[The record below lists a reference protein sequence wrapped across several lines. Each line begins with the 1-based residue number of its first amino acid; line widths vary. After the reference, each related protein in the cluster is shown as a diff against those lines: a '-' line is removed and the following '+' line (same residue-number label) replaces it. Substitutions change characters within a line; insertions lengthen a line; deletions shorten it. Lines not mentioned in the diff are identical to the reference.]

1 MNALNKILR
10 PIKNSIMMLL
20 GRALVAAINDSNQT
34 QLLQLK
40 LLADEV
46 ATDVERFEEY
56 GLSSYPLVDA
66 QALAGFIGGN
76 RHQGIVICVHDR
88 RYRPDDLL
96 SGDVVLYSYQDKTSP
111 HRIHLKPSGEIEVN
125 GTLLDENVDDH
136 TLDATTSTETLS
148 ASKYVQANNVTN
160 TGTTIINLIAPTI
173 VLNGTVTVGGASGT
187 GKAVAT
193 IDLKDLF
200 NNHVHTDPQ
209 GGNTGAPT
217 TLLTNSN
224 FSASKVN

>member
-1 MNALNKILR
+1 MNAISKILQ

-20 GRALVAAINDSNQT
+20 GRALVAAIDDSNKT

-40 LLADEV
+40 LLAGEV
-46 ATDVERFEEY
+46 ATGVERFEDY

-88 RYRPDDLL
+88 RYRPSYL
-96 SGDVVLYSYQDKTSP
+96 SSGEVALYSYEDKTGS
-111 HRIHLKPSGEIEVN
+111 HRIHLKSGQIIQIKA
-125 GTLLDENVDDH
+125 TTLDEDVSGAH
-136 TLDATTSTETLS
+136 TLDAASSTESISGT
-148 ASKYVQANNVTN
+148 KTI
-160 TGTTIINLIAPTI
+160 TGTAVNINGPTVILGATI
-173 VLNGTVTVGGASGT
+173 VLNGAVTIGGAAGSGKT
-187 GKAVAT
+187 IAT
-193 IDLKDLF
+193 SDLKNIF

-217 TLLTNSN
+217 TTLADSNFTNSKAN
-224 FSASKVN
+224 